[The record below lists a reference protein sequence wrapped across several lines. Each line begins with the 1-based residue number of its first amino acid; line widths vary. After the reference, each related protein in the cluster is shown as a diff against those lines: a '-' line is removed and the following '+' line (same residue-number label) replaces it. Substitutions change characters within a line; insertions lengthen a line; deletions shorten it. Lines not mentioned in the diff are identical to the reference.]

1 MMIRRNK
8 LKKHRE
14 KPASVATTIH
24 LESHMKSP
32 RIEAKT
38 L

>member
-1 MMIRRNK
+1 MMIMR
-8 LKKHRE
+8 KKYKE

-32 RIEAKT
+32 GIDANT
-38 L
+38 P